1 MSRPDDDIGREAAAI
16 RARAEAERAIE
27 RAAGHPVRLDWAAN
41 PEAPADPRLRQAS
54 DALYRREPSPPIS
67 AEAIA
72 GGHALAIATEAKR
85 ETLALLARV
94 QASAKRA
101 AP

>member
-1 MSRPDDDIGREAAAI
+1 MSRPDDDIDREAAAI
-16 RARAEAERAIE
+16 RARASAQNGLE
-27 RAAGHPVRLDWAAN
+27 RAAGQPVRLDWAAD

-72 GGHALAIATEAKR
+72 GGQALTLAVAAER
-85 ETLALLARV
+85 ETVALIARLK
-94 QASAKRA
+94 SRRA
-101 AP
+101 R

>member
-16 RARAEAERAIE
+16 RARASAQNGLE
-27 RAAGHPVRLDWAAN
+27 RAAGHPVRLDWAAD
-41 PEAPADPRLRQAS
+41 PEAPADPRLQAAD

-72 GGHALAIATEAKR
+72 GGQALTLAAAAER
-85 ETLALLARV
+85 ETVALIARLK
-94 QASAKRA
+94 SRRA
-101 AP
+101 G

>member
-1 MSRPDDDIGREAAAI
+1 MSRPDDDIDREAAAI

-27 RAAGHPVRLDWAAN
+27 RQTGRPVRLDWAAD
-41 PEAPADPRLRQAS
+41 PEAPADPRLQAAD
-54 DALYRREPSPPIS
+54 DALYRREPRRPIS
-67 AEAIA
+67 ADAIA
-72 GGHALAIATEAKR
+72 GGQALTLAAAAER
-85 ETLALLARV
+85 ETVALLARV